1 MDGLQRQWH
10 CQVEDFLQQQQQES
24 YSPSD
29 VRQRFIQNVTE
40 IQGLVKD
47 KMIIGMVK
55 YCGREGENRG
65 GQCYYD

>member
-10 CQVEDFLQQQQQES
+10 CQVEDFLQQQQKES

-47 KMIIGMVK
+47 KMIIGIAM
-55 YCGREGENRG
+55 YCGREGEDRG
-65 GQCYYD
+65 GQCHYG